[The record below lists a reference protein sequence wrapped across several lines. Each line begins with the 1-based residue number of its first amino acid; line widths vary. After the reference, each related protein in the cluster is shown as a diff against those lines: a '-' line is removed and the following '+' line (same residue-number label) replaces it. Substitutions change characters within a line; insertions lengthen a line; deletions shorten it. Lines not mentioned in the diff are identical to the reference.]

1 MPTLAID
8 AACLADL
15 WKMDRVANAEN
26 SPMLSGC
33 EIKDIQ
39 EKGGKIYFDL
49 GDVTVVSDPDDMYA
63 FDKNNH
69 FTLRED
75 L

>member
-8 AACLADL
+8 AACLAEL
-15 WKMDRVANAEN
+15 WSMDRVANSEN
-26 SPMLSGC
+26 PPKLSGS

-39 EKGGKIYFDL
+39 EKHGKIYFDL
-49 GDVTVVSDPDDMYA
+49 GDVTVISDPDDLYA

>member
-1 MPTLAID
+1 MPTLAE
-8 AACLADL
+8 L
-15 WKMDRVANAEN
+15 WSMDRVANSQN
-26 SPMLSGC
+26 PPKLSGS

-39 EKGGKIYFDL
+39 ENNGKIYFDL
-49 GDVTVVSDPDDMYA
+49 GDVTVISDPDDMYA

-69 FTLRED
+69 FTLLED

>member
-15 WKMDRVANAEN
+15 WAMDRVANSEN
-26 SPMLSGC
+26 PPMLSGS

-39 EKGGKIYFDL
+39 EKNGKIYFDL
-49 GDVTVVSDPDDMYA
+49 GEVTVISDPDDMYA

>member
-15 WKMDRVANAEN
+15 WKMDSIANAQN
-26 SPMLSGC
+26 PPMIYGS
-33 EIKDIQ
+33 EIKDIR
-39 EKGGKIYFDL
+39 EKDDKIYFDL
-49 GDVTVVSDPDDMYA
+49 GEVTVISDPDDMYA

>member
-8 AACLADL
+8 AACLAEL
-15 WKMDRVANAEN
+15 WSTDRATN
-26 SPMLSGC
+26 SQNPPKLAGN
-33 EIKDIQ
+33 EIKDIR
-39 EKGGKIYFDL
+39 EKNGKIYFDL
-49 GDVTVVSDPDDMYA
+49 GEVTVISDPDDMYA
-63 FDKNNH
+63 FDKSNN

>member
-8 AACLADL
+8 AACLAEL
-15 WKMDRVANAEN
+15 W
-26 SPMLSGC
+26 S
-33 EIKDIQ
+33 KD
-39 EKGGKIYFDL
+39 GKIYFDL
-49 GDVTVVSDPDDMYA
+49 GGVAVISDPDDMYT